1 MIFFIG
7 WMLSPLTFWNDA
19 FFNVPLSYLCASLLA
34 RVIKMDFLLLVLV
47 AYWASNVL
55 GLFMMYVSGRA
66 IFKDRGEAYK
76 TLMTFVVTVIVYSMV
91 LLALDRIGVLK
102 PI

>member
-1 MIFFIG
+1 
-7 WMLSPLTFWNDA
+7 MLSPLTFWNDA

-34 RVIKMDFLLLVLV
+34 RAIKTDFLLLVLM

-55 GLFMMYVSGRA
+55 GLLMMYVSGKA
-66 IFKDRGEAYK
+66 IFKDRGEVYK
-76 TLMTFVVTVIVYSMV
+76 ALITLIATVIAYSMI
-91 LLALDRIGVLK
+91 LLALDRIGILK